1 MASCKKRLDTL
12 PDEDSDQEFKASLEV
27 QLRIWEDKRKFF
39 HHLLTMDLLPAEVPG
54 DGDCGV
60 WTVCALQSGQV
71 IKTMLTTPE
80 RLLLMRKDGL
90 EKGVWRQRFP

>member
-1 MASCKKRLDTL
+1 
-12 PDEDSDQEFKASLEV
+12 
-27 QLRIWEDKRKFF
+27 
-39 HHLLTMDLLPAEVPG
+39 MDLLPAEVPG